1 MSLGSCGNVNTI
13 DLKYELMKSE
23 KSRDDGVLKRNIEC
37 VKDVM
42 CESPNLYNEK
52 LLNKLGVDPTCKIK
66 SKQNNTEDEIPESVY
81 KTFSSSNVAPSLTG
95 NPTTG
100 NPTTVTTNQSPSLTT
115 SKLADKL
122 VLKTTSSNDESIEK
136 YIQMFKEYNLN
147 DRRKVI
153 ELLLNKIKYHHEKN
167 EKNEKIKAQ
176 KIKELV
182 KSLITSDIFN
192 IGVVSETDT
201 VNALTTLRNAT
212 FKLVGGRSTKRK
224 QTKLR
229 RQKRKTRRFKKH
241 AK

>member
-1 MSLGSCGNVNTI
+1 MSLGNCGNVNPS
-13 DLKYELMKSE
+13 DLKYELIKSE
-23 KSRDDGVLKRNIEC
+23 QSRDDGVLKRNIEC

-52 LLNKLGVDPTCKIK
+52 LLQKFGVDPTCKIK
-66 SKQNNTEDEIPESVY
+66 PKPIKPDYLEDEIPASVY
-81 KTFSSSNVAPSLTG
+81 KTFSSSNVSPSLIE
-95 NPTTG
+95 

-115 SKLADKL
+115 SQLASKLE
-122 VLKTTSSNDESIEK
+122 LKTTSSNDESIKK
-136 YIQMFKEYNLN
+136 YIQMFKEYDIN

-153 ELLLNKIKYHHEKN
+153 ELLLNKIKYHHNKN
-167 EKNEKIKAQ
+167 EKDKAK

-182 KSLITSDIFN
+182 KSLILITSDIFH

-212 FKLVGGRSTKRK
+212 FNLVGGRSTKRK
-224 QTKLR
+224 QTKSR
-229 RQKRKTRRFKKH
+229 RQRRKTRRFKKH